1 MAGSEITT
9 SEINALMNAA
19 VTALG
24 ASDFDL
30 AYTKALQA
38 QGLMLAKP
46 RSNFDRDELEWYPEK
61 IDAFLDRIQQLKRS
75 TGNAS
80 SGSLIQIP
88 VRRKSSNLRDY
99 DEC

>member
-24 ASDFDL
+24 ASDFDT

-75 TGNAS
+75 VSGS
-80 SGSLIQIP
+80 VSGSLVQIP
-88 VRRKSSNLRDY
+88 VRRENSSLRDY
-99 DEC
+99 DAC

>member
-9 SEINALMNAA
+9 SEINTLMNAA
-19 VTALG
+19 VAALA
-24 ASDFDL
+24 ASDYDL

-61 IDAFLDRIQQLKRS
+61 IDSFLDRIQQLKRS
-75 TGNAS
+75 V
-80 SGSLIQIP
+80 SGSTSGTLMQIP
-88 VRRKSSNLRDY
+88 VRRISSTLD
-99 DEC
+99 DCEC

>member
-9 SEINALMNAA
+9 AEINALMNEA

-24 ASDFDL
+24 SSDFSL

-61 IDAFLDRIQQLKRS
+61 IDAFLNRIQELKRS
-75 TGNAS
+75 VAGS
-80 SGSLIQIP
+80 VSGQLVQIP
-88 VRRKSSNLRDY
+88 VRRLSSGLDDY
-99 DEC
+99 EC

>member
-9 SEINALMNAA
+9 SEINTLMNAA
-19 VTALG
+19 VAALA
-24 ASDFDL
+24 ASDYDL

-61 IDAFLDRIQQLKRS
+61 IDSFLDRIQQLKRS
-75 TGNAS
+75 V
-80 SGSLIQIP
+80 SGSVSGTLTQIP
-88 VRRKSSNLRDY
+88 VRRISSTLD
-99 DEC
+99 DCEC

>member
-9 SEINALMNAA
+9 AEINVLMNAA
-19 VTALG
+19 STAIG
-24 ASDFDL
+24 AGDYTT
-30 AYTKALQA
+30 AYNKALAA

-75 TGNAS
+75 A
-80 SGSLIQIP
+80 SGSASGTLTQIP
-88 VRRKSSNLRDY
+88 VRRASSSLRDY

>member
-9 SEINALMNAA
+9 SEINLLMNEA
-19 VTALG
+19 VNALG
-24 ASDFDL
+24 ASDFTT

-61 IDAFLDRIQQLKRS
+61 IDAFLNRIQELKRS
-75 TGNAS
+75 AS
-80 SGSLIQIP
+80 GSISGSLVQIP
-88 VRRKSSNLRDY
+88 VRRQSSNLRDY

>member
-9 SEINALMNAA
+9 SEINALMNEA

-24 ASDFDL
+24 ASDFAT
-30 AYTKALQA
+30 AYTRALQA

-61 IDAFLDRIQQLKRS
+61 IDAFLNRIQELKRS
-75 TGNAS
+75 AS
-80 SGSLIQIP
+80 GSISGSLVQIP